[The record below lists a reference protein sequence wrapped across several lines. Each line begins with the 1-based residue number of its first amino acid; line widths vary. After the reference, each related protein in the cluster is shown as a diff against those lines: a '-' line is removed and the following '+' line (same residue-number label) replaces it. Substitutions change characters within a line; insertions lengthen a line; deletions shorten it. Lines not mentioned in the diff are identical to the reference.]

1 LYFLPFHVARAF
13 VERQWEFRPVIF
25 EYGEIHRAVGDDE
38 ILPFLDEDIGGEGGF
53 GIVWTVKIHAS
64 AQKLVSSSLETVVI
78 ARKELRETDSGN
90 ERTILELLRHPNIVR
105 VFGSYTHHGVH
116 NLRFPYVSMNLEGLF
131 QQMSIIDSH
140 VVISGIYGLSDAL
153 SKIHDF
159 SSVDDNI
166 EIKSIGYHP
175 DLRLANILVEDD

>member
-1 LYFLPFHVARAF
+1 MTKSYPSWRTTKAAR
-13 VERQWEFRPVIF
+13 
-25 EYGEIHRAVGDDE
+25 G
-38 ILPFLDEDIGGEGGF
+38 
-53 GIVWTVKIHAS
+53 AS
-64 AQKLVSSSLETVVI
+64 ASFGRLKYTPALRNWSAQVWKQLLLLGKSCARRTVATSARYWNSCVI
-78 ARKELRETDSGN
+78 LTLSGFSA
-90 ERTILELLRHPNIVR
+90 PN
-105 VFGSYTHHGVH
+105 THHGVH

-175 DLRLANILVEDD
+175 DLSLANILVEDD

>member
-1 LYFLPFHVARAF
+1 L
-13 VERQWEFRPVIF
+13 E
-25 EYGEIHRAVGDDE
+25 DDK
-38 ILPFLDEDIGGEGGF
+38 GGEGGF

-78 ARKELRETDSGN
+78 ARKELRETDSSN

-140 VVISGIYGLSDAL
+140 VSFQEYTAYLTHLAKSTISAL
-153 SKIHDF
+153 STTT
-159 SSVDDNI
+159 SRSRA
-166 EIKSIGYHP
+166 SGTTP
-175 DLRLANILVEDD
+175 T